1 MSSEPE
7 QSSNKPAHRTSGRK
21 PLDAESPTVIFSMR
35 MSEKQRT
42 KLDKLGGGP
51 WVRERIDRARLP
63 DEETA
68 KPRGGSR
75 GAKRRGQ

>member
-1 MSSEPE
+1 MPNEPE
-7 QSSNKPAHRTSGRK
+7 HSEGEQRTGGRK
-21 PLDAESPTVIFSMR
+21 PIDADSPTVIFSMR

-51 WVRERIDRARLP
+51 WVRERIDRARPP
-63 DEETA
+63 DDETA
-68 KPRGGSR
+68 KPCGGSS

>member
-1 MSSEPE
+1 MATQ
-7 QSSNKPAHRTSGRK
+7 QSGKIERTPRPRGRK
-21 PLDAESPTVIFSMR
+21 PIDPASPTVIVSVR

-68 KPRGGSR
+68 EPRGGSS